1 MASEFTG
8 LLFLRLSGHLLP
20 TCDLPHNENP
30 ASSLLSSKRDLN
42 QVRFWSEKMAHADKI
57 VYLGKGQAA
66 QAPVVTMGKY
76 GALARS
82 CENMLV
88 QKMEPLLH
96 DMFAQVDDDLYRLA
110 ENSTSNSRQTLFFDS
125 MRSMRL
131 YKEKAEQSYLRLLQ
145 NTFTSFWEGRSSLGG
160 GASRDT
166 ALPDGELS
174 LVEKD
179 ELEEELAVTTMAS
192 KARTRFHQEL
202 ALLDKRFAHM
212 LGRESIES
220 EENPAAP
227 KALSEIFR
235 VVLDEWETD
244 EVLARIVVYKCFER
258 VVLTEIGG
266 VYENIN
272 QLLMEKGVLPE
283 LTPHQSGQARA
294 AASPARR
301 PQDAGT
307 SAQEQRVAGQENA
320 EEEEYTPSLKE
331 IWQYIQKMAPQGM
344 APMAS
349 NVHLPVLPRDNV
361 MEALSSMQSA
371 ALSDLNLD
379 DVEWSAVQE
388 RIREQL
394 SQTLCLDESGK
405 EIHRLAETE
414 QQTIDIIL
422 MLFDHVLDDPN
433 LPDAMRA
440 LIARLQI
447 PVLKA
452 AIADPTFV
460 DDKQHPARRLLNE
473 LAGASVGWRDDGD
486 RSEKSLYSHVKRA
499 VDRIVHEYSDD
510 TALFD
515 EVLQDFCRYMDKRAR
530 VKQILEERLAQ
541 SVSGE
546 EKLEVAKKQVED
558 ILHGLGIQSLP
569 VAARQILDQP
579 WKKLMTILLLRE
591 GEEGANWR
599 KAVHIAHLLV
609 TYLGHSDKEFD
620 KQKLLSSI
628 PEIIGGLKKGFSYI
642 SFDQNKSSVML
653 NQLQT
658 CFIEALKNDGRV
670 QVQDVAEEPA
680 AVEEEPQEPEIEDEH
695 SIAVR
700 SMKEGTWIRMKLDV
714 EEEPLI
720 CKMVWRSKYTGTMV
734 FVDGQG
740 NKAAQMK
747 EPELASYFRDGS
759 AQFLEDAQAPLID
772 RAIKKM
778 MKVLNARIVGPKLQ
792 MSE

>member
-1 MASEFTG
+1 
-8 LLFLRLSGHLLP
+8 
-20 TCDLPHNENP
+20 
-30 ASSLLSSKRDLN
+30 
-42 QVRFWSEKMAHADKI
+42 MAHADKI

-76 GALARS
+76 GALARA
-82 CENMLV
+82 CEDILV

-125 MRSMRL
+125 MRSMRIF
-131 YKEKAEQSYLRLLQ
+131 KEKAEQNYFRMLR

-160 GASRDT
+160 GSSRDT
-166 ALPDGELS
+166 ALLDGELS

-192 KARTRFHQEL
+192 KAQTRFHHDL

-212 LGRESIES
+212 LGKRSLEKD
-220 EENPAAP
+220 ENPAAP

-235 VVLDEWETD
+235 VVLDEWEAE

-258 VVLTEIGG
+258 VVLSEIGT
-266 VYENIN
+266 VYESIN
-272 QLLMEKGVLPE
+272 QLLVEKDVLPE
-283 LTPHQSGQARA
+283 LTPHQGGTAPRRA
-294 AASPARR
+294 AGSAGYRG
-301 PQDAGT
+301 QDAG
-307 SAQEQRVAGQENA
+307 SQPEQRSQTAETSGA
-320 EEEEYTPSLKE
+320 EEEEPTPSLKE
-331 IWQYIQKMAPQGM
+331 IWQYIKQMAPQGM
-344 APMAS
+344 APPAP

-361 MEALSSMQSA
+361 MDALSSMQSA
-371 ALSDLNLD
+371 ALSDLDLD
-379 DVEWSAVQE
+379 NVEWSAVQK

-405 EIHRLAETE
+405 EVHRIAETE

-422 MLFDHVLDDPN
+422 MLFDHVLDDAN

-460 DDKQHPARRLLNE
+460 DDQQHPARRLLNE
-473 LAGASVGWRDDGD
+473 LAAASVGWRDDGD
-486 RSEKSLYSHVKRA
+486 RSEKGLYFHVKRA
-499 VDRIVHEYSDD
+499 VDRIVHDYSDD
-510 TALFD
+510 SALFD
-515 EVLQDFCRYMDKRAR
+515 EVLQDFTRYMDKRAR

-541 SVSGE
+541 AVSGE

-558 ILHGLGIQSLP
+558 ILHGLGVSALP
-569 VAARQILDQP
+569 KPAREILEQP

-591 GEEGANWR
+591 GEEGNNWR
-599 KAVHIAHLLV
+599 KAVHIAHTMV
-609 TYLGHSDKEFD
+609 TYLGSNGADFD
-620 KQKLLSSI
+620 REKLLSSI
-628 PEIIGGLKKGFSYI
+628 PEIISGLKKGFSYI
-642 SFDQNKSSVML
+642 SFDQNKATAML
-653 NQLQT
+653 SRLQS
-658 CFIEALKNDGRV
+658 CFIEALKNDGFV
-670 QVQDVAEEPA
+670 QEEKVDEESSVAEE
-680 AVEEEPQEPEIEDEH
+680 VREPEIEDEH

-700 SMKEGTWIRMKLDV
+700 NMKEGAWIRMKLDA

-772 RAIKKM
+772 RALKKM

-792 MSE
+792 LSE

>member
-1 MASEFTG
+1 MA
-8 LLFLRLSGHLLP
+8 
-20 TCDLPHNENP
+20 N
-30 ASSLLSSKRDLN
+30 
-42 QVRFWSEKMAHADKI
+42 ADKI
-57 VYLGKGQAA
+57 VYLEKGQAA

-88 QKMEPLLH
+88 QGMEPLLH

-110 ENSTSNSRQTLFFDS
+110 ENSTSNARQTLFFDG

-131 YKEKAEQSYLRLLQ
+131 YKEKAEQAYLRMLR
-145 NTFTSFWEGRSSLGG
+145 NTFTSFWEGRASVAGGG
-160 GASRDT
+160 GAKAGVLDK
-166 ALPDGELS
+166 LS

-192 KARTRFHQEL
+192 KAWNRFHREL
-202 ALLDKRFAHM
+202 TLLDKRFAHM
-212 LGRESIES
+212 LGKESVEK
-220 EENPAAP
+220 EENPAGP
-227 KALSEIFR
+227 TVLSEIFR
-235 VVLDEWETD
+235 VVLDEWETE

-258 VVLTEIGG
+258 VVLSELGS
-266 VYENIN
+266 VYESMNH
-272 QLLMEKGVLPE
+272 LLSEKGVMPE
-283 LTPHQSGQARA
+283 LGSHAGGYGIPRNGPSAPARA
-294 AASPARR
+294 GRQSDSAS
-301 PQDAGT
+301 
-307 SAQEQRVAGQENA
+307 VQENPEVQGSDVEA
-320 EEEEYTPSLKE
+320 GEEEYTPSLKE
-331 IWQYIQKMAPQGM
+331 IWQYIQQMAPHGM
-344 APMAS
+344 TSRPA

-379 DVEWSAVQE
+379 KVEWSAVQE
-388 RIREQL
+388 RIRQQL

-405 EIHRLAETE
+405 ETHRIADAE

-422 MLFDHVLDDPN
+422 MLFDHVLDDSN

-452 AIADPTFV
+452 AIADQTFV
-460 DDKQHPARRLLNE
+460 DDQQHPARRLLNE

-486 RSEKSLYSHVKRA
+486 RSEKNLYFHVKRA
-499 VDRIVHEYSDD
+499 VDRIVHEYNEDVS
-510 TALFD
+510 LFE
-515 EVLQDFCRYMDKRAR
+515 EVRVDFSRYMEKRAR

-541 SVSGE
+541 AVSGE
-546 EKLEVAKKQVED
+546 EKLEVARKQVEE
-558 ILHGLGIQSLP
+558 ILHGLGVNTMP
-569 VAARQILDQP
+569 MAARQILEQP

-591 GEEGANWR
+591 GEEGNNWR
-599 KAVHIAHLLV
+599 KAVHIAHMLV
-609 TYLGHSDKEFD
+609 TYLGNREEDFD
-620 KQKLLSSI
+620 REKLLSSI
-628 PEIIGGLKKGFSYI
+628 PEIISGLKKGFSYI
-642 SFDQNKSSVML
+642 SFDQKKSAAML

-658 CFIEALKNDGRV
+658 CFIEALKNDGK
-670 QVQDVAEEPA
+670 VAVEEPA
-680 AVEEEPQEPEIEDEH
+680 SADGAEAEQDSSEPVIEDEH

-700 SMKEGTWIRMKLDV
+700 NMKEGSWIRMKLDA

-772 RAIKKM
+772 RAIRKM
-778 MKVLNARIVGPKLQ
+778 MKVLNARIVGPRLQ

>member
-1 MASEFTG
+1 MANAE
-8 LLFLRLSGHLLP
+8 
-20 TCDLPHNENP
+20 
-30 ASSLLSSKRDLN
+30 
-42 QVRFWSEKMAHADKI
+42 KI

-88 QKMEPLLH
+88 QSMEPLLH

-110 ENSTSNSRQTLFFDS
+110 ENSTSNARQTLFFDG

-131 YKEKAEQSYLRLLQ
+131 FKDKAEQAYLRLLR
-145 NTFTSFWEGRSSLGG
+145 NTFTSFWEGRSSVGS
-160 GASRDT
+160 GADAKAGT
-166 ALPDGELS
+166 LDELS

-192 KARTRFHQEL
+192 KAWNRFHREL
-202 ALLDKRFAHM
+202 TLLDKRFAHM
-212 LGRESIES
+212 LGRESIDK
-220 EENPAAP
+220 EENPAGP
-227 KALSEIFR
+227 TALSEIFR
-235 VVLDEWETD
+235 VVLDEWETE
-244 EVLARIVVYKCFER
+244 EVLARIVVYKCFDR
-258 VVLTEIGG
+258 VVLSELGS
-266 VYENIN
+266 VYESIN
-272 QLLMEKGVLPE
+272 HLLSEKGVLPE
-283 LTPHQSGQARA
+283 LSPHIGGRD
-294 AASPARR
+294 ARR
-301 PQDAGT
+301 NMSAPAHAGGQPESAPVQENSDAQGADAGA
-307 SAQEQRVAGQENA
+307 SG
-320 EEEEYTPSLKE
+320 EEEYTPSLKE

-344 APMAS
+344 TTQLA

-361 MEALSSMQSA
+361 MEALSNMQSA
-371 ALSDLNLD
+371 ALSDMNLD
-379 DVEWSAVQE
+379 KVEWSAVQE
-388 RIREQL
+388 RIRQQL

-405 EIHRLAETE
+405 ETHRIAENE

-422 MLFDHVLDDPN
+422 MLFDQVLDDSN

-460 DDKQHPARRLLNE
+460 DDQQHPARRLLNE
-473 LAGASVGWRDDGD
+473 LAAASVGWRDDGD
-486 RSEKSLYSHVKRA
+486 RSEKSLYYHVKRA
-499 VDRIVHEYSDD
+499 VDRIIHEYREDVS
-510 TALFD
+510 LFE
-515 EVLQDFCRYMDKRAR
+515 EVRADFSRYMEKRAR

-541 SVSGE
+541 AVSGE
-546 EKLEVAKKQVED
+546 EKLEVARKQVEE
-558 ILHGLGIQSLP
+558 ILHGLGVSTMP
-569 VAARQILDQP
+569 MAARQILEQP

-591 GEEGANWR
+591 GEEGSNWR
-599 KAVHIAHLLV
+599 KAVNIAHMLV
-609 TYLGHSDKEFD
+609 TYLGNREEEFD
-620 KQKLLSSI
+620 REKLLSSI
-628 PEIIGGLKKGFSYI
+628 PEIISGLKKGFSYI
-642 SFDQNKSSVML
+642 SFDQKKSAAML

-658 CFIEALKNDGRV
+658 CFIEALKNDGKV
-670 QVQDVAEEPA
+670 AVEDTAAQDEAVAEPDAREPD
-680 AVEEEPQEPEIEDEH
+680 IEDEH

-700 SMKEGTWIRMKLDV
+700 NMKEGSWIRMQLDD
-714 EEEPLI
+714 EEAPLI
-720 CKMVWRSKYTGTMV
+720 CKMVWRSRYTGTMV

>member
-1 MASEFTG
+1 MA
-8 LLFLRLSGHLLP
+8 
-20 TCDLPHNENP
+20 N
-30 ASSLLSSKRDLN
+30 
-42 QVRFWSEKMAHADKI
+42 ADKV

-82 CENMLV
+82 CENMLI
-88 QKMEPLLH
+88 QGIEPLLH

-110 ENSTSNSRQTLFFDS
+110 ENSTSNARQTLFFDG

-131 YKEKAEQSYLRLLQ
+131 FKDKAEQAYLRLLR
-145 NTFTSFWEGRSSLGG
+145 NTFTSFWEGRSSLGSSA
-160 GASRDT
+160 GANAG
-166 ALPDGELS
+166 ALDELS

-192 KARTRFHQEL
+192 KAWNRFHREL
-202 ALLDKRFAHM
+202 TLLDKRFAHM
-212 LGRESIES
+212 LGRESIEK
-220 EENPAAP
+220 EENPAGP
-227 KALSEIFR
+227 TALSEIFR
-235 VVLDEWETD
+235 VVLDEWETE
-244 EVLARIVVYKCFER
+244 EVLARIVVYKCFDR
-258 VVLTEIGG
+258 VVLSELGG
-266 VYENIN
+266 VYESIN
-272 QLLMEKGVLPE
+272 HLLAEKGVLPE
-283 LTPHQSGQARA
+283 LSPHVGGRSARRNTAAPAHAGRQPDA
-294 AASPARR
+294 AAVQENSEARG
-301 PQDAGT
+301 PDAG
-307 SAQEQRVAGQENA
+307 GDGD
-320 EEEEYTPSLKE
+320 EEYTPSLKE
-331 IWQYIQKMAPQGM
+331 MWQYIQKMAPQGM
-344 APMAS
+344 TSQPA

-361 MEALSSMQSA
+361 MEALSNMQSA

-379 DVEWSAVQE
+379 KVEWSAVQE
-388 RIREQL
+388 RIRQQL

-405 EIHRLAETE
+405 ETHRIAENE

-422 MLFDHVLDDPN
+422 MLFDQVLDDPN

-460 DDKQHPARRLLNE
+460 DDEQHPARRLLNE

-486 RSEKSLYSHVKRA
+486 RSEKSLYYHVKRA
-499 VDRIVHEYSDD
+499 VDRIIHEYHEDVS
-510 TALFD
+510 LFE
-515 EVLQDFCRYMDKRAR
+515 EVRADFSRYMDKRAR

-541 SVSGE
+541 AVSGE
-546 EKLEVAKKQVED
+546 EKLEVARKQVEE
-558 ILHGLGIQSLP
+558 ILHGLGVSTMP
-569 VAARQILDQP
+569 MAARQILEQP

-591 GEEGANWR
+591 GEEGNNWR
-599 KAVHIAHLLV
+599 KAVHIAHMLV
-609 TYLGHSDKEFD
+609 TYLGNREEDFD
-620 KQKLLSSI
+620 REKLLSSI
-628 PEIIGGLKKGFSYI
+628 PEIISGLKKGFSYI
-642 SFDQNKSSVML
+642 SFDQKKSAAML

-658 CFIEALKNDGRV
+658 CFIEALKNDGKV
-670 QVQDVAEEPA
+670 AVDEPDAEEETVAE
-680 AVEEEPQEPEIEDEH
+680 QDIREPEIEDEH

-700 SMKEGTWIRMKLDV
+700 NMKEGSWIRMQLDD
-714 EEEPLI
+714 EEDPLI
-720 CKMVWRSKYTGTMV
+720 CKMVWRSRYTGTMV

>member
-1 MASEFTG
+1 
-8 LLFLRLSGHLLP
+8 
-20 TCDLPHNENP
+20 
-30 ASSLLSSKRDLN
+30 
-42 QVRFWSEKMAHADKI
+42 MAHADKI
-57 VYLGKGQAA
+57 VYLEKGQAG

-88 QKMEPLLH
+88 QQMEPLLH

-131 YKEKAEQSYLRLLQ
+131 FKEKAEQSYLRLLQ

-160 GASRDT
+160 GSADT
-166 ALPDGELS
+166 AGLDGELS

-192 KARTRFHQEL
+192 KARTRFHDEL

-212 LGRESIES
+212 LGRNDIES
-220 EENPAAP
+220 EENPAGP
-227 KALSEIFR
+227 KALAEIFR

-258 VVLTEIGG
+258 VVLSEIGD
-266 VYENIN
+266 VYASIN

-283 LTPHQSGQARA
+283 LTPHKGGA
-294 AASPARR
+294 PARKPGPASSPNAR
-301 PQDAGT
+301 QDAGVARGDDQ
-307 SAQEQRVAGQENA
+307 SATVEDGG
-320 EEEEYTPSLKE
+320 EEEDVPSLKE
-331 IWQYIQKMAPQGM
+331 IWQYIQNMVPQGM
-344 APMAS
+344 TPPAS
-349 NVHLPVLPRDNV
+349 NMHLPVLPRDNV
-361 MEALSSMQSA
+361 MEALSNMQSA

-379 DVEWSAVQE
+379 DVEWSAVQQ

-394 SQTLCLDESGK
+394 SQTLCLDGSGK
-405 EIHRLAETE
+405 ETHRLAETE

-422 MLFDHVLDDPN
+422 MLFDHVLDDGN

-452 AIADPTFV
+452 AIADPAFV

-473 LAGASVGWRDDGD
+473 LAAASVGWRDDGD
-486 RSEKSLYSHVKRA
+486 RSEKSLYFHVKRA
-499 VDRIVHEYSDD
+499 VDRIVHEYRDD

-515 EVLQDFCRYMDKRAR
+515 EVLQDFSRYMEKRAR
-530 VKQILEERLAQ
+530 VKQILEERLTQ

-546 EKLEVAKKQVED
+546 EKLEVARKQVED
-558 ILHGLGIQSLP
+558 ILQGLGVRSLP
-569 VAARQILDQP
+569 TAARQILEQP

-591 GEEGANWR
+591 GEEGSNWR
-599 KAVHIAHLLV
+599 KAVHIAHMLV
-609 TYLGHSDKEFD
+609 SYLGNNDADFD

-628 PEIIGGLKKGFSYI
+628 PEIISGLKKGFSYI
-642 SFDQNKSSVML
+642 SFDQNKSSLML

-658 CFIEALKNDGRV
+658 CFIEALKNDG
-670 QVQDVAEEPA
+670 QVKVEQEETADQPADAE
-680 AVEEEPQEPEIEDEH
+680 QEPEIEDEH

-700 SMKEGTWIRMKLDV
+700 NMKEGTWIRMKLDV

-720 CKMVWRSKYTGTMV
+720 CKMVWRSRYTGTMV

-759 AQFLEDAQAPLID
+759 AQFLEDVQAPLID